1 MTTADTYGHLA
12 LILSLGNVEPDTKIR
27 GVGVEKMAPW
37 LRALAAL
44 MEDLGSVSNTRMAFP
59 IVCNSSSKGPT
70 PSLTPGDAQTHTE
83 AKHSNT

>member
-44 MEDLGSVSNTRMAFP
+44 MKTWVQFP
-59 IVCNSSSKGPT
+59 TLAWHSQLYVT
-70 PSLTPGDAQTHTE
+70 PVPRDPHPL
-83 AKHSNT
+83 